1 VLTSATKLRNPYLPA
16 WRGRESLWALTL
28 GWSSTTTTRPFYPR
42 KFSPLMLSR
51 TTHSAIAWAQTSSP
65 EEYEVITHW
74 PGQSGKDWGKV
85 PSDICYTTNRPA
97 SNSTSGQALSL
108 SPTPSVSSESNIPRS
123 ESMSSEGVALEFK
136 W

>member
-1 VLTSATKLRNPYLPA
+1 MP
-16 WRGRESLWALTL
+16 
-28 GWSSTTTTRPFYPR
+28 
-42 KFSPLMLSR
+42 SR

-85 PSDICYTTNRPA
+85 PSDICYTTSRPA
-97 SNSTSGQALSL
+97 SNPTSAPAPSP
-108 SPTPSVSSESNIPRS
+108 SPTPSVNSESNIPRS
-123 ESMSSEGVALEFK
+123 ESASSESVALEFK